1 MYKNTLLQGAW
12 PASFSTKEV
21 IGMDAILERC
31 AGLDVHQET
40 VVACAMYGPL
50 DRKPKQETKT
60 FSTTTK
66 GLLELHDWLHQYEC
80 THIAMESTGVY
91 WKPVWNVLEGS
102 FTLVLANAKRI
113 KNVPGRK
120 TDVKDAAWIAQLLRC
135 GLITPSFVPPEDIRD
150 LRDYTRYRRK
160 LLANATAEKNRIHK
174 ILQDAN
180 IKLTTYVSDVFGV
193 SGRALLESIV
203 NGEVLR
209 PDQVKDLVK
218 TSLKR
223 KVPQLIEALNG
234 RVRAHH
240 RKIIGMH
247 LDHLR
252 YIEEQ
257 IREIEKEVDRLLSP
271 YLDIVERLI
280 TVPGIQKDAAAVILA
295 EIGYDMSC
303 FPSDAHLSSW
313 GGLSPGNN
321 ESAGKKKSSRT
332 TKGNRSL
339 KAVLCQAAWAA
350 SKSKGTRLSSFF
362 YRVQKRRGQ
371 KKATMATAHLILRI
385 IYHMLKNNITYQEFG
400 WDYLQEQSR
409 VVDYWIKRIESQGF
423 KVTIEPTEVS

>member
-1 MYKNTLLQGAW
+1 
-12 PASFSTKEV
+12 
-21 IGMDAILERC
+21 
-31 AGLDVHQET
+31 
-40 VVACAMYGPL
+40 
-50 DRKPKQETKT
+50 
-60 FSTTTK
+60 
-66 GLLELHDWLHQYEC
+66 
-80 THIAMESTGVY
+80 
-91 WKPVWNVLEGS
+91 
-102 FTLVLANAKRI
+102 
-113 KNVPGRK
+113 
-120 TDVKDAAWIAQLLRC
+120 
-135 GLITPSFVPPEDIRD
+135 IRD

-280 TVPGIQKDAAAVILA
+280 TVPGIQKDAAAV
-295 EIGYDMSC
+295 
-303 FPSDAHLSSW
+303 
-313 GGLSPGNN
+313 
-321 ESAGKKKSSRT
+321 
-332 TKGNRSL
+332 
-339 KAVLCQAAWAA
+339 
-350 SKSKGTRLSSFF
+350 
-362 YRVQKRRGQ
+362 
-371 KKATMATAHLILRI
+371 
-385 IYHMLKNNITYQEFG
+385 
-400 WDYLQEQSR
+400 
-409 VVDYWIKRIESQGF
+409 
-423 KVTIEPTEVS
+423 